1 MILRINTYT
10 LILYRENH
18 LIVSYST
25 DNSNRRTHWREL
37 SSIIKEVYHN
47 PTQQIPI
54 CTNRHILSSFY
65 DFNLQA
71 KEIKTLF
78 LPHRSHFRGAICIS
92 KILKLHSNTA
102 IVNQGYG
109 QHILNHL
116 HQQNVVLAD
125 LTLEICNLILRKST
139 SHIRQQFRNTDNS
152 IEWSPNLMT
161 HT

>member
-10 LILYRENH
+10 LILYREYN
-18 LIVSYST
+18 LIVGHST

-37 SSIIKEVYHN
+37 GCIVKEVYHDS
-47 PTQQIPI
+47 TQQIPI
-54 CTNRHILSSFY
+54 CPYRHILSGFY
-65 DFNLQA
+65 NLNLQS
-71 KEIKTLF
+71 KEIQAF
-78 LPHRSHFRGAICIS
+78 FFPHCRHFRSAIRIS
-92 KILKLHSNTA
+92 KFLKLYSNTA

-139 SHIRQQFRNTDNS
+139 SHIRQQFRNTHNS
-152 IEWSPNLMT
+152 IKRSPNLMT